1 MQFIDAVTVS
11 GATRRTADG
20 FLVATAK
27 SVRTGVQLY
36 AGQECGVADKA
47 IVRIYRSPE
56 EVFSQDSLQSFSHA
70 PVTIDHP
77 SEQVS
82 ADNWREL
89 AVGEVST
96 AAQVD
101 GKWVS
106 LPLILKDAKAIAA
119 LDSGKR
125 QLSAGYVCQLDMTPG
140 KTPEGEA
147 YDGRQVG
154 IKINHLALVD
164 RARAGDEARIGDSA
178 DDAGNRTT
186 TWGVSPLI
194 TTDAEQEGLMA
205 NELRTVMVDGLSVS
219 TTDAGAQAIEKLT
232 KDKDALAAKLTDAE
246 TKHADAI
253 KAKDAEIA
261 AKDAAIDDAK
271 AKILSD
277 ADIDKRVQDRGDLVA
292 LAGAIA
298 KDVKTTGVSDADIRK
313 AVVVAKL
320 GDAAVEGKSAAYVD
334 ARFDILAEDAKKDSD
349 TVRRVLQTGVQPIGD
364 ARTDAAKARADHINS
379 MRDAWKG
386 ESQAK
391 N

>member
-27 SVRTGVQLY
+27 SVRVGIQHY
-36 AGQECGVADKA
+36 AGHECGVADKA

-178 DDAGNRTT
+178 DDAGNRTR
-186 TWGVSPLI
+186 WGAAPL
-194 TTDAEQEGLMA
+194 TTDATYKEGQMA
-205 NELRTVMVDGLSVS
+205 ELRKVMVDGLQVE

-232 KDKDALAAKLTDAE
+232 KDKDALTAKLTDAE
-246 TKHADAI
+246 TAHKTA
-253 KAKDAEIA
+253 IA
-261 AKDAAIDDAK
+261 AKDEEIGTLKADKKKLEDAAMTPDKVTKLVADRVSLESTAK
-271 AKILSD
+271 AIF
-277 ADIDKRVQDRGDLVA
+277 A
-292 LAGAIA
+292 
-298 KDVKTTGVSDADIRK
+298 DVKTESVSDADLRK
-313 AVVVAKL
+313 SVVVAKYGAGFV
-320 GDAAVEGKSAAYVD
+320 GDASEGEIAGMFKA
-334 ARFDILAEDAKKDSD
+334 LAKDAKVDPVANALKDANPAN
-349 TVRRVLQTGVQPIGD
+349 LND
-364 ARTDAAKARADHINS
+364 ADKAYQAMLD
-379 MRDAWKG
+379 RDRNAWQSAGKK
-386 ESQAK
+386 EA
-391 N
+391 

>member
-27 SVRTGVQLY
+27 SVRVGIQHY
-36 AGQECGVADKA
+36 AGHECSVADKA
-47 IVRIYRSPE
+47 IVSIYRSPE

-77 SEQVS
+77 SVPVS

-140 KTPEGEA
+140 ITPEGEA

-178 DDAGNRTT
+178 DEAGDRTT
-186 TWGVSPLI
+186 TWGVTPLQDHTPKEPPMADL
-194 TTDAEQEGLMA
+194 TTVVVGDSAVQIA
-205 NELRTVMVDGLSVS
+205 ASD
-219 TTDAGAQAIEKLT
+219 
-232 KDKDALAAKLTDAE
+232 AAKLEAFKASMTRALADAE
-246 TKHADAI
+246 NAHTVAV
-253 KAKDAEIA
+253 A
-261 AKDAAIDDAK
+261 AKDEEIAKAHAALDDAK

-277 ADIDKRVQDRGDLVA
+277 TDLDKRVQDRGDLVA

-334 ARFDILAEDAKKDSD
+334 ARFDILAEDAKKGADP
-349 TVRRVLQTGVQPIGD
+349 V
-364 ARTDAAKARADHINS
+364 AKALADGKPAPVTDNGQTAYEA
-379 MRDAWKG
+379 RLGDAWKG
-386 ESQAK
+386 AK
-391 N
+391 

>member
-27 SVRTGVQLY
+27 SVRVGIQHY
-36 AGQECGVADKA
+36 AGHECGVADKA
-47 IVRIYRSPE
+47 IVSIYRSPE

-140 KTPEGEA
+140 TTPEGEA

-186 TWGVSPLI
+186 TWGATPLQDHTPKEPPMADL
-194 TTDAEQEGLMA
+194 TTVVVGDSAVQIA
-205 NELRTVMVDGLSVS
+205 ASD
-219 TTDAGAQAIEKLT
+219 
-232 KDKDALAAKLTDAE
+232 AAKLEAFKASMTRALADAE
-246 TKHADAI
+246 NAHTVAV
-253 KAKDAEIA
+253 A
-261 AKDAAIDDAK
+261 AKDEEIAKAHAALDDAK
-271 AKILSD
+271 GKILSD
-277 ADIDKRVQDRGDLVA
+277 ADLDKRVQDRGDLVA

-334 ARFDILAEDAKKDSD
+334 ARFDILAEDAKK
-349 TVRRVLQTGVQPIGD
+349 G
-364 ARTDAAKARADHINS
+364 TDPVARALADGKPAPVTDNGQS
-379 MRDAWKG
+379 AYEARLGDAWKG
-386 ESQAK
+386 AK
-391 N
+391 

>member
-27 SVRTGVQLY
+27 SVRVGIQHY
-36 AGQECGVADKA
+36 AGHECGVADKA
-47 IVRIYRSPE
+47 TVRIYRSPE
-56 EVFSQDSLQSFSHA
+56 EVFSQDSLQSFSHS

-77 SEQVS
+77 SVPVT
-82 ADNWREL
+82 ADNWKEL

-96 AAQVD
+96 AAQMD

-140 KTPEGEA
+140 TTPEGEA

-164 RARAGDEARIGDSA
+164 KARAGDEARIGDSA
-178 DDAGNRTT
+178 DDAGNRTH
-186 TWGVSPLI
+186 WGVSPLI

-232 KDKDALAAKLTDAE
+232 KDKDAIAAKLSDAE

-261 AKDAAIDDAK
+261 KKDAELDDAK
-271 AKILSD
+271 GKILSD
-277 ADIDKRVQDRGDLVA
+277 ADLDKKVQDRGDLVA

-298 KDVKTTGVSDADIRK
+298 KDVKTTGISDAEIRK

-320 GDAAVEGKSAAYVD
+320 GDAAVDGKPAAYID
-334 ARFDILAEDAKKDSD
+334 ARFDILGEDAKKGNDPVAAALADGRPAHMNDGWSDS
-349 TVRRVLQTGVQPIGD
+349 VFASAGVKMKKE
-364 ARTDAAKARADHINS
+364 A
-379 MRDAWKG
+379 
-386 ESQAK
+386 
-391 N
+391 